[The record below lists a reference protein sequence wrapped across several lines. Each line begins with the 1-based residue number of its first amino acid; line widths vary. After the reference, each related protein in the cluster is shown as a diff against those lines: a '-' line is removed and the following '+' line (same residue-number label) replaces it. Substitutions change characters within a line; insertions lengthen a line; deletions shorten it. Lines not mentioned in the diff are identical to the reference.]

1 MMRLVWRMYTMRGF
15 DVTTL
20 WMNITTSTH
29 DTTTPLQW
37 INTVMAF
44 CVFQPCTSG
53 AGTQP
58 DLATSIKVLDE
69 RKRKWDSDAPPSKL
83 RDDLLTKI
91 FMSTGMSTEFLDNP
105 DVRNYHQIT
114 DEKYNLPGLCV
125 CQHTCLTWSELQK
138 LKDCIPVLDHKT
150 FEVLLVSLLQ

>member
-1 MMRLVWRMYTMRGF
+1 
-15 DVTTL
+15 
-20 WMNITTSTH
+20 
-29 DTTTPLQW
+29 
-37 INTVMAF
+37 MAF

-58 DLATSIKVLDE
+58 DLTTSIKVIGE

-91 FMSTGMSTEFLDNP
+91 FMSTGMSTKFLDNP

-125 CQHTCLTWSELQK
+125 CQYMCL
-138 LKDCIPVLDHKT
+138 PVLS
-150 FEVLLVSLLQ
+150 V